1 MKVISQYNSMATV
14 HQLRDLKYIPSE
26 NANMRED
33 THTHTHTHTK
43 WTTGGRKYITLELK
57 IFGLSLWI
65 CL

>member
-33 THTHTHTHTK
+33 THTHTHTK
-43 WTTGGRKYITLELK
+43 
-57 IFGLSLWI
+57 
-65 CL
+65 